1 MVRACL
7 TAPPRACRIAA
18 LSRLPLD
25 ARWHMAAASPKLV
38 GSGTSETEAD

>member
-7 TAPPRACRIAA
+7 TAPPRACKVPAYRVSCLIPAAQVAA
-18 LSRLPLD
+18 L
-25 ARWHMAAASPKLV
+25 PKLV